1 MTNTADELTEQTV
14 ASRQLFNGRLLGLR
28 IDTVRLPEGME
39 VTREIVEH
47 PGAAAVVP
55 LTDDGQVLL
64 VRQWRH
70 PIGAPSLEIPA
81 GTLDGSESPEACA
94 ERELCEEIG
103 FFPGSLHRLGAVYV
117 SPGYSDE
124 IIHLYVAS
132 KLQPAKRQPDL
143 DENLQTVR
151 MTLEDAVAAC
161 SDGRLSDAK
170 TITALLLTWQRQ
182 RYPAVDRSEHDARA
196 PA

>member
-14 ASRQLFNGRLLGLR
+14 ASRQLFSGRLLGLR

-81 GTLDGSESPEACA
+81 GTLDGSESPQACA

-103 FFPGSLHRLGAVYV
+103 FSPEVCTDWVLSTCHRDTAMRSSIFMWQANCSL
-117 SPGYSDE
+117 
-124 IIHLYVAS
+124 
-132 KLQPAKRQPDL
+132 
-143 DENLQTVR
+143 
-151 MTLEDAVAAC
+151 
-161 SDGRLSDAK
+161 
-170 TITALLLTWQRQ
+170 
-182 RYPAVDRSEHDARA
+182 
-196 PA
+196 

>member
-14 ASRQLFNGRLLGLR
+14 ASRQLFSGRLLGLR

-132 KLQPAKRQPDL
+132 KLQPAKQQPDP

-161 SDGRLSDAK
+161 SDGRLNDAK

-182 RYPAVDRSEHDARA
+182 RCPAVDRSEHDARA

>member
-14 ASRQLFNGRLLGLR
+14 ASRQLFSGRLLGLR

-55 LTDDGQVLL
+55 LTDNGQVLL

-103 FFPGSLHRLGAVYV
+103 LFPGSLQRLGAVYV
-117 SPGYSDE
+117 SSGYSDE

-132 KLQPAKRQPDL
+132 KLRPVKRQPDP

-161 SDGRLSDAK
+161 ADGRLSDAK